1 MNAAAQLREHRL
13 RRRIVGRDVRAEQ
26 STVVAWLWRASIV
39 PVIAMPM
46 LPPMLRIR
54 LNRLVALPIR
64 SRGIASIETVV
75 SGTKSSDMPTPWS
88 SCGQKM
94 SQ

>member
-1 MNAAAQLREHRL
+1 MTFAPS
-13 RRRIVGRDVRAEQ
+13 I
-26 STVVAWLWRASIV
+26 TVVARLLRASIV

-46 LPPMLRIR
+46 LPPMFRIR
-54 LNRLVALPIR
+54 LNRLVALPIF
-64 SRGIASIETVV
+64 SRGIGSMATVV
-75 SGTKSSDMPTPWS
+75 SGTKSSDMPAPCI

>member
-1 MNAAAQLREHRL
+1 ML
-13 RRRIVGRDVRAEQ
+13 
-26 STVVAWLWRASIV
+26 

-46 LPPMLRIR
+46 LPPRFRIR

-64 SRGIASIETVV
+64 SRGIRSMLIVV
-75 SGTKSSDMPTPWS
+75 SGTKIADSPSPWKN
-88 SCGQKM
+88 CGQKT

>member
-1 MNAAAQLREHRL
+1 MNPARSCRNMFCDVGSYALMFSPSVAVTRCWLRA
-13 RRRIVGRDVRAEQ
+13 I
-26 STVVAWLWRASIV
+26 IV
-39 PVIAMPM
+39 PVVAIPM

-54 LNRLVALPIR
+54 LNRLVALPIF
-64 SRGIASIETVV
+64 SRGIGSIDTVV
-75 SGTKSSDMPTPWS
+75 SGTKSSASPTPWT

>member
-1 MNAAAQLREHRL
+1 
-13 RRRIVGRDVRAEQ
+13 
-26 STVVAWLWRASIV
+26 
-39 PVIAMPM
+39 MPM

-64 SRGIASIETVV
+64 SRGIGSMLMVV
-75 SGTKSSDMPTPWS
+75 SGTNSIERPNPWKN
-88 SCGQKM
+88 CGQKK

>member
-1 MNAAAQLREHRL
+1 
-13 RRRIVGRDVRAEQ
+13 
-26 STVVAWLWRASIV
+26 
-39 PVIAMPM
+39 MPT

-64 SRGIASIETVV
+64 SRGIGSMLIVV
-75 SGTKSSDMPTPWS
+75 SGTKSSDSPSPWKN
-88 SCGQKM
+88 CGQKM

>member
-1 MNAAAQLREHRL
+1 MNAAFICASIACEPRSYGVTCAPRTAVIDCW
-13 RRRIVGRDVRAEQ
+13 R
-26 STVVAWLWRASIV
+26 RASIV
-39 PVIAMPM
+39 PVVAMPT

-64 SRGIASIETVV
+64 SRGIASIVTVV
-75 SGTKSSDMPTPWS
+75 SGTNRSDMPTPWM

>member
-1 MNAAAQLREHRL
+1 MTFAP
-13 RRRIVGRDVRAEQ
+13 
-26 STVVAWLWRASIV
+26 SMFVVAWWCRASIV
-39 PVIAMPM
+39 PVVAMPM

-64 SRGIASIETVV
+64 SRGIGSIVTVV
-75 SGTKSSDMPTPWS
+75 SGTKSSDMPAPWIN
-88 SCGQKM
+88 CGQKM